1 MTDFIYKLIWLF
13 FIYSFIGWAG
23 EVAAAAVR
31 KHRFVNRGF
40 VNGPLCPVYGAG
52 AVAVAVFL
60 PELHDRLFFL
70 FIGGMIVTSFVEYLT
85 GRTMEKI
92 FHRKWWD
99 YSKDR
104 FNLDG
109 YVSLKSSLAWGVG
122 AVLMIRIFNPLFVRV
137 ISLIP
142 GLVGHII
149 LGIGMGLLVV
159 DFIGSGLAVLGLRK
173 KGSRIGQIT
182 DELRKTSVIL
192 ENRMTRRIQGR
203 MVNAFPN
210 LEEVREKAGAVLG
223 RTEES
228 RQAKPFAEGCS
239 FYKLTA
245 IFFVSAFLGDLVET
259 VFCLITTG
267 ELMSRSSL
275 VFGQFSIVWGLAC
288 MLLTWILYQY
298 RDRSDRYIF
307 VFGTVL
313 GGAYEYICSVF
324 TELAFGTVFW
334 DYSAIPFNLGGRIN
348 LLYCFFWGIAA
359 VIWMKGVYPVLSRW
373 IEKIPARAGKILC
386 NVLIVFMVVNVAV
399 TGLAL
404 ARYSARQGGTAQLS
418 AVGDMLDEYFP
429 DSFIES
435 RYPNLKLTD

>member
-149 LGIGMGLLVV
+149 LGIGMGLLMV

-404 ARYSARQGGTAQLS
+404 ARYSARQGGTAQPS
-418 AVGDMLDEYFP
+418 AVGDMLDKYFP
-429 DSFIES
+429 DLFIES

>member
-149 LGIGMGLLVV
+149 LGIGMGLLMV

-386 NVLIVFMVVNVAV
+386 NVLIVFMLVNVAV

-404 ARYSARQGGTAQLS
+404 ARYSARQGGTAQPS
-418 AVGDMLDEYFP
+418 VVGDMLDEYFP

>member
-149 LGIGMGLLVV
+149 LGIGMGLLMV

-404 ARYSARQGGTAQLS
+404 ARYSARQGGTAQPS
-418 AVGDMLDEYFP
+418 VVGDMLDEYFP

>member
-92 FHRKWWD
+92 FLRKWWD

-192 ENRMTRRIQGR
+192 ENRMTRRIQGC

-334 DYSAIPFNLGGRIN
+334 DQSAIPFNLGGRIN

-404 ARYSARQGGTAQLS
+404 ARYSARQGGTAQPS
-418 AVGDMLDEYFP
+418 VVGDMLDEYFP

>member
-1 MTDFIYKLIWLF
+1 MTDFIYKLIWMF

-149 LGIGMGLLVV
+149 LGIGMGLLMV

-404 ARYSARQGGTAQLS
+404 ARYSARQGGTAQPS
-418 AVGDMLDEYFP
+418 VVGDMLDEYFP

>member
-149 LGIGMGLLVV
+149 LGIGMGLLMV

-313 GGAYEYICSVF
+313 GGTYEYICSVF

-404 ARYSARQGGTAQLS
+404 ARYSARQGGTAQPS
-418 AVGDMLDEYFP
+418 VVGDMLDEYFP

>member
-404 ARYSARQGGTAQLS
+404 ARYSARQGGTAQPS
-418 AVGDMLDEYFP
+418 VVGDMLDEYFP